1 MGLFADDIRED
12 LDLDF
17 LELSWTA
24 ADLASGYSLT
34 EMVRGFRTLN
44 RTGHGPVAA
53 APDPVLS
60 MLALVP
66 LSHFLRWSI
75 PDLKRAFLHPSGTP
89 LLTSGRY
96 AP

>member
-1 MGLFADDIRED
+1 MIARVT
-12 LDLDF
+12 
-17 LELSWTA
+17 ST
-24 ADLASGYSLT
+24 GYSLT

-75 PDLKRAFLHPSGTP
+75 GDLKRAFLSPTGSP
-89 LLTSGRY
+89 LIVRGRY
-96 AP
+96 STP